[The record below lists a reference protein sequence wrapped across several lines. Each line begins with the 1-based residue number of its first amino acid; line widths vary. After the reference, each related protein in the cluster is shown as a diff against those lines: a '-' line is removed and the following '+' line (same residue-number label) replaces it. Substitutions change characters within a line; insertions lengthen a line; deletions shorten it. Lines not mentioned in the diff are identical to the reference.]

1 MTHEPIDAGAY
12 FLAVAVAE
20 FERYKGLGEKVLAQL
35 TDDDLHYKPDSE
47 SNSVYIIVKH
57 MAGNMRSR
65 WTDFLTTDG
74 EKADRNRDGEF
85 LEDDADRADVLAMW
99 ETGWDCLFT
108 ALAALT
114 VDDLRKTVL
123 IRNHPHTVVEAIVR
137 QLTHYAHHVG
147 QMAYVGKHLKQED
160 WVTLSI
166 PKGKSAE
173 YLGR

>member
-1 MTHEPIDAGAY
+1 MSDAIGKELLGSVL
-12 FLAVAVAE
+12 FR
-20 FERYKGLGEKVLAQL
+20 FQMYKTMGDRALAQL
-35 TDDDLHYKPDSE
+35 EEEDFAWAPGGD
-47 SNSVYIIVKH
+47 SNSIRVILQH
-57 MAGNMRSR
+57 LHGNMLSR
-65 WTDFLTTDG
+65 WKDFLTTDG

-147 QMAYVGKHLKQED
+147 QMAYIGKHLKQEG